1 MIAAVIT
8 LLLMPHS
15 YKLRTLFLVVTIV
28 AVALCAWLLFT
39 NDIRNSAFLTAPV
52 QTKIKTQPN
61 GNLISNIAYF
71 ARGNFAAVELGNI
84 RIAVKGETF
93 DGENIVHDVLLSGH
107 DKLKGENGSSR
118 IDGNRTVFSEN
129 VTPEGTILE
138 FVGLSFE
145 VVEGRLN
152 LMGRSLPVDGPHTLV
167 MVQDGQ
173 ISAITPLQQ

>member
-1 MIAAVIT
+1 M
-8 LLLMPHS
+8 
-15 YKLRTLFLVVTIV
+15 
-28 AVALCAWLLFT
+28 C
-39 NDIRNSAFLTAPV
+39 IRD
-52 QTKIKTQPN
+52 
-61 GNLISNIAYF
+61 
-71 ARGNFAAVELGNI
+71 R
-84 RIAVKGETF
+84 
-93 DGENIVHDVLLSGH
+93 
-107 DKLKGENGSSR
+107 SR

-173 ISAITPLQQ
+173 ISAITPLQQWIKWLTTRDNNTMHTEHSIGRV